1 VGFIFAYQKLKKTNI
16 SYRPTK
22 RKLMNSWLIIS
33 GGAKKALIKRI
44 ITYTTLRYI
53 KKKCGDII
61 SYSRSIQKIPGNC
74 IIKNM

>member
-1 VGFIFAYQKLKKTNI
+1 
-16 SYRPTK
+16 
-22 RKLMNSWLIIS
+22 MNSWLIIS

-61 SYSRSIQKIPGNC
+61 SYSISRKNIPGNC

>member
-1 VGFIFAYQKLKKTNI
+1 
-16 SYRPTK
+16 
-22 RKLMNSWLIIS
+22 MNSWLIIS

-74 IIKNM
+74 IIKNKKKYVLIIDKIKEYNFGKQ